1 MVVDQ
6 LKKVRREV
14 TMLMKE
20 DSRVIEFF
28 QKICE
33 LEKVLESGWRILKYL
48 EFDFIF
54 VRGIIPSCVP

>member
-1 MVVDQ
+1 VVVDQ

-20 DSRVIEFF
+20 DSRVTEFF

-33 LEKVLESGWRILKYL
+33 LEKVLESGLL
-48 EFDFIF
+48 
-54 VRGIIPSCVP
+54 